1 MRSLESAF
9 PPSRLPP
16 LVGRWMAIDGDP
28 DVLRKV
34 LPLTQ
39 GEVGISG
46 KALVGVIPPPLIPFS
61 LWRSLI
67 PSGLPLLVGL
77 RGRQRG
83 GAVTRGGGSTMAFVK
98 PASMLLGHGA
108 L

>member
-1 MRSLESAF
+1 
-9 PPSRLPP
+9 
-16 LVGRWMAIDGDP
+16 MAIDGDP

-46 KALVGVIPPPLIPFS
+46 KALVGVIPPPLVPFS

-67 PSGLPLLVGL
+67 PSGLPLLVG
-77 RGRQRG
+77 RWRAAAGRRSYEG
-83 GAVTRGGGSTMAFVK
+83 WR
-98 PASMLLGHGA
+98 
-108 L
+108 